1 MLLPEGWSTVARNRD
16 LSGGVN
22 QDVHANDETVTA
34 APSVVPGTRPVLDF
48 DAFYR
53 AQYAKTVRL
62 ARLLTGSA
70 AAAEDLA
77 PEAFIRVHR
86 HASSLD
92 NPGGFLRTTTVNVC
106 HNWHRSR
113 RREALRMVRF
123 GPSLEALSPEVQE
136 LDAVVAALPYRQ
148 RAVLVL
154 RYWLDLTEAD
164 IARSLD
170 CRAGTVKS
178 LQSRALA
185 NLRKELPR

>member
-1 MLLPEGWSTVARNRD
+1 MA
-16 LSGGVN
+16 
-22 QDVHANDETVTA
+22 TA
-34 APSVVPGTRPVLDF
+34 APSIVTSAGEGLDF

-70 AAAEDLA
+70 MAAEDLA
-77 PEAFIRVHR
+77 QEAFIRVHR
-86 HASSLD
+86 HASRLE

-113 RREALRMVRF
+113 RREALRIVRV
-123 GPSLEALSPEVQE
+123 GPPAESLSLEAQE

-154 RYWLDLTEAD
+154 RYWLDLSEAD
-164 IARSLD
+164 IARSLE
-170 CRAGTVKS
+170 CRPGTVKS
-178 LQSRALA
+178 LQARALA
-185 NLRKELPR
+185 DLRKELRR